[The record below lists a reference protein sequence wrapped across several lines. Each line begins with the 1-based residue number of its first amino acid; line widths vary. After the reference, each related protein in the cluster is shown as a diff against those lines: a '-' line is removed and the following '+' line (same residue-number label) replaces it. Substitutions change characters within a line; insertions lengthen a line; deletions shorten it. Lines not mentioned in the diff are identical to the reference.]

1 VYEAVV
7 FLQDLFRNPVVQS
20 SAVPFLAGLA
30 AAALLYHVRLEGLAA
45 LAGFLAAVALIGNF
59 ALDPLTA
66 TRKIV
71 IVGTAAAA
79 LGAMTDFAFKPTR
92 FGGPLFGLIFGI
104 AALWIFATVLR
115 QKLPVEAVLIAA
127 GLVVFTAWMVAA
139 SVALQHEPVRA
150 GANGLMLGVGAGVCA
165 VLGGSALIGQYG
177 MALGAASGGFLVL
190 LWILG
195 PRVRAGHALTLST
208 SALAALLASGAVLLA
223 QLSPVA
229 VAPLALVPLAAR
241 LPLSRAPLWM
251 QPVIA
256 GVYTGIPAALA
267 CALAWLS
274 GRGWTW

>member
-1 VYEAVV
+1 MYEAVV

-30 AAALLYHVRLEGLAA
+30 AAALLYQVRLEGLAA
-45 LAGFLAAVALIGNF
+45 LAGFLATVALVGNF

-79 LGAMTDFAFKPTR
+79 LGAMTDLAFKPTR
-92 FGGPLFGLIFGI
+92 FGGSLFGLIFGF
-104 AALWIFATVLR
+104 AALWVFATVLR

-127 GLVVFTAWMVAA
+127 GLVVFTTWLVAA

-150 GANGLMLGVGAGVCA
+150 AANGLMLGLGTGVCA
-165 VLGGSALIGQYG
+165 VLGASALIGQYG
-177 MALGAASGGFLVL
+177 LALGAACGGFLLL
-190 LWILG
+190 LWIRG
-195 PRVRAGHALTLST
+195 PRVSAGHALTLS
-208 SALAALLASGAVLLA
+208 SSVLAALLASAAVLLA

-256 GVYTGIPAALA
+256 GVYTGVPAALA